1 MERIYFILQLI
12 VSPSREA
19 KADTQGRSWK
29 LEPQWNTNYW
39 LAPRLS
45 FRYLSYISQAHLLRN
60 GTAHNR
66 LALFH
71 RYTHNA
77 IRWRQ
82 LLN

>member
-19 KADTQGRSWK
+19 KADIQVRSQR
-29 LEPQWNTNYW
+29 LEPQRNTNYQ

-45 FRYLSYISQAHLLRN
+45 FSYLSYISQAHLLRD
-60 GTAHNR
+60 GTAHYG

-71 RYTHNA
+71 RHTHSA